1 MNIKNSI
8 LTLLIG
14 SLALIGCKKDF
25 DTPPVADLPAGNII
39 TIDSLRKIYTAFD
52 TTITADLSVYGTVTA
67 DEISGNL
74 YKTIYIQD
82 ATNAIQ
88 LSLTSSSSKL
98 FFQGDRVRV
107 ALKGLTVARE
117 NNMLK
122 VINVD
127 PEKQI
132 IKQTKG
138 EEIAPKVVTIA
149 DLAISG
155 VYSPFQGQLVQ
166 LNDVEFICDDIWSTY
181 ADPIA
186 QYDQN
191 RTLSDTSGNT
201 IIVRSSGYSSFAGT
215 RIAQGKGSFTAI
227 VSQYNTT
234 IQLTIRKLE
243 DIQLN
248 GPRKVKCP
256 IVYKDF
262 NDQSLTSGGWTTQ
275 LLSGSSFSAWGLFIP
290 TGSNPNSAAK
300 ISCYNSGTGMG
311 EVSEAWLISPKL
323 DFTGSTTPYFNF
335 RNVVR
340 YGLNPP
346 VKVLISTDYDGTSN
360 PNTATWADV
369 TSSVIWDTDINSWS
383 SWKDSGDISLT
394 SYISSKTYIAFQYI
408 GTNTSGV
415 STWEIDDI
423 IIYN

>member
-74 YKTIYIQD
+74 YKVLYIQD

-88 LSLTSSSSKL
+88 LELTASSSRL

-186 QYDQN
+186 QYDQD

-234 IQLTIRKLE
+234 VQLTIRKLE
-243 DIQLN
+243 DLSLT
-248 GPRKVKCP
+248 GTRKIKCP
-256 IVYKDF
+256 VYVKNF
-262 NDQSLTSGGWTTQ
+262 EDQSITSGGWTKQ
-275 LLSGSSFSAWGLFIP
+275 NVVGNINWSIADV
-290 TGSNPNSAAK
+290 GSNNTYYAM
-300 ISCYNSGTGMG
+300 ISNYS
-311 EVSEAWLISPKL
+311 
-323 DFTGSTTPYFNF
+323 
-335 RNVVR
+335 
-340 YGLNPP
+340 
-346 VKVLISTDYDGTSN
+346 
-360 PNTATWADV
+360 
-369 TSSVIWDTDINSWS
+369 
-383 SWKDSGDISLT
+383 
-394 SYISSKTYIAFQYI
+394 
-408 GTNTSGV
+408 GTNTACETWLVSPSFDLTNLTNPILYFQSAYKYSGDALRLYV
-415 STWEIDDI
+415 TTAYTGDATTTTWTDITSSASWSTGNFIWAGSGNINLSSYKQAGVRFAFKYTGTNSNGSTWEIDDFTI
-423 IIYN
+423 NDL

>member
-25 DTPPVADLPAGNII
+25 DTPPLADLPAGNII

-74 YKTIYIQD
+74 YKVLYIQD

-88 LSLTSSSSKL
+88 LELTASSSRL

-234 IQLTIRKLE
+234 VQLTIRKLE
-243 DIQLN
+243 DLSLT
-248 GPRKVKCP
+248 GTRKIKCP
-256 IVYKDF
+256 VYVKNF
-262 NDQSLTSGGWTTQ
+262 EDQSITSGGWTKQ
-275 LLSGSSFSAWGLFIP
+275 NVVGNINWSIADV
-290 TGSNPNSAAK
+290 GSNNTYYAM
-300 ISCYNSGTGMG
+300 ISNYS
-311 EVSEAWLISPKL
+311 
-323 DFTGSTTPYFNF
+323 
-335 RNVVR
+335 
-340 YGLNPP
+340 
-346 VKVLISTDYDGTSN
+346 
-360 PNTATWADV
+360 
-369 TSSVIWDTDINSWS
+369 
-383 SWKDSGDISLT
+383 
-394 SYISSKTYIAFQYI
+394 
-408 GTNTSGV
+408 GTNTACETWLVSPSFDLTNLTNPILYFQSAYKYTGDALRLYVTTAYTGDATTTTWTDITSSASWSTGNFIWAGSGNINLSSYKQAGV
-415 STWEIDDI
+415 RFAFKYTGTNSNGSTWEIDDFTI
-423 IIYN
+423 NDL

>member
-74 YKTIYIQD
+74 YKVLYIQD

-88 LSLTSSSSKL
+88 LELTASSSRL

-234 IQLTIRKLE
+234 VQLTIRKLE
-243 DIQLN
+243 DLSLT
-248 GPRKVKCP
+248 GTRKIKCP
-256 IVYKDF
+256 VYVKNF
-262 NDQSLTSGGWTTQ
+262 EDQSITSGGWTKQ
-275 LLSGSSFSAWGLFIP
+275 NVVGNINWSIADV
-290 TGSNPNSAAK
+290 GSNNTYYAM
-300 ISCYNSGTGMG
+300 ISNYS
-311 EVSEAWLISPKL
+311 
-323 DFTGSTTPYFNF
+323 
-335 RNVVR
+335 
-340 YGLNPP
+340 
-346 VKVLISTDYDGTSN
+346 
-360 PNTATWADV
+360 
-369 TSSVIWDTDINSWS
+369 
-383 SWKDSGDISLT
+383 
-394 SYISSKTYIAFQYI
+394 
-408 GTNTSGV
+408 GTNTACETWLVSPSFDLTNLTNPILYFQSAYKYTGDALRLYVTTAYTGDATTTTWTDITSSASWSTGNFIWAGSGNINLSSYKQAGV
-415 STWEIDDI
+415 RFAFKYTGTNSNGSTWEIDDFTI
-423 IIYN
+423 NDL

>member
-14 SLALIGCKKDF
+14 SLAIVSCKKDF
-25 DTPPVADLPAGNII
+25 DTPPIKDLPTGNII

-52 TTITADLSVYGTVTA
+52 TTITSDLSVFGTVTA

-74 YKTIYIQD
+74 YKVLYIQD

-88 LSLTSSSSKL
+88 LELTASSSRL

-166 LNDVEFICDDIWSTY
+166 LNDVEFICDDIFSSY

-186 QYDQN
+186 QYDEN

-234 IQLTIRKLE
+234 VQLTIRKLE
-243 DIQLN
+243 EVQLN

-262 NDQSLTSGGWTTQ
+262 NDQSLTSGGWTVQ
-275 LLSGSSFSAWGLFIP
+275 HISGPSYTEWSIFAA
-290 TGSNPNSAAK
+290 TNSAAK
-300 ISCYNSGTGMG
+300 ISCYNSATTSGIA
-311 EVSEAWLISPKL
+311 SESWLISPKL
-323 DFTGSTTPYFNF
+323 DFSGSTSPYFNF

-340 YGLNPP
+340 YGLTPP
-346 VKVLISTDYDGTSN
+346 LKVLISTDYDGTTN
-360 PNTATWADV
+360 PNNATWTDV
-369 TSSVIWDTDINSWS
+369 TSSAIWDTDINSWS
-383 SWKDSGDISLT
+383 TWKNSGDISLT
-394 SYISSKTYIAFQYI
+394 PYISSKTYIAFQYI

>member
-52 TTITADLSVYGTVTA
+52 TTITVDLSVYGTVTA

-74 YKTIYIQD
+74 YKVLYIQD

-88 LSLTSSSSKL
+88 LELTASSSRL

-138 EEIAPKVVTIA
+138 EEITPKVVTIA

-191 RTLSDTSGNT
+191 RTLRDTLGNT

-215 RIAQGKGSFTAI
+215 TLAKGKGSFVAI

-234 IQLTIRKLE
+234 VQLTIRKLE
-243 DIQLN
+243 DLSLT
-248 GPRKVKCP
+248 GTRKIKCP
-256 IVYKDF
+256 VYVKNF
-262 NDQSLTSGGWTTQ
+262 EDQSITSGGWTKQ
-275 LLSGSSFSAWGLFIP
+275 NVVGNINWSIADV
-290 TGSNPNSAAK
+290 GSNNTYYAM
-300 ISCYNSGTGMG
+300 ISNYS
-311 EVSEAWLISPKL
+311 
-323 DFTGSTTPYFNF
+323 
-335 RNVVR
+335 
-340 YGLNPP
+340 
-346 VKVLISTDYDGTSN
+346 
-360 PNTATWADV
+360 
-369 TSSVIWDTDINSWS
+369 
-383 SWKDSGDISLT
+383 
-394 SYISSKTYIAFQYI
+394 
-408 GTNTSGV
+408 GTNTACETWLVSPSFDLTNLTNPILYFQSAYKYTGDALRLYVTTAYTGDATTTTWTDITSSASWSTGNFIWAGSGNINLSSYKQAGV
-415 STWEIDDI
+415 RFAFKYTGTNSNGSTWEIDDFTI
-423 IIYN
+423 NDL

>member
-74 YKTIYIQD
+74 YKVLYIQD

-88 LSLTSSSSKL
+88 LELTASSSRL

-138 EEIAPKVVTIA
+138 EEITPKVVTIA

-166 LNDVEFICDDIWSTY
+166 LNNVEFICDDIWSTY

-191 RTLSDTSGNT
+191 RTLRDTLGNT

-215 RIAQGKGSFTAI
+215 TLAKGKGSFVAI

-234 IQLTIRKLE
+234 VQLTIRKLE
-243 DIQLN
+243 DLSLT
-248 GPRKVKCP
+248 GTRKIKCP
-256 IVYKDF
+256 VYVKNF
-262 NDQSLTSGGWTTQ
+262 EDQSITSGGWTKQ
-275 LLSGSSFSAWGLFIP
+275 NVVGNINWSIADV
-290 TGSNPNSAAK
+290 GSNNTYYAM
-300 ISCYNSGTGMG
+300 ISNYS
-311 EVSEAWLISPKL
+311 
-323 DFTGSTTPYFNF
+323 
-335 RNVVR
+335 
-340 YGLNPP
+340 
-346 VKVLISTDYDGTSN
+346 
-360 PNTATWADV
+360 
-369 TSSVIWDTDINSWS
+369 
-383 SWKDSGDISLT
+383 
-394 SYISSKTYIAFQYI
+394 
-408 GTNTSGV
+408 GTNTACETWLVSPSFDLTNLTNPILYFQSAYKYTGDALRLYVTTAYTGDATTTTWTDITSSASWSTGNFIWAGSGNINLSSYKQAGV
-415 STWEIDDI
+415 RFAFKYTGTNSNGSTWEIDDFTI
-423 IIYN
+423 NDL